1 MRPGW
6 KTTALCLGALCAAP
20 AAAPLRAQVPPVPQ
34 ALRDS
39 VANPPKAQGS
49 GAMRFLE
56 THIDAGRI
64 GEDDLPPSYTFRWTN
79 DGDAPLVITRVETTC
94 GCAVPSFDR
103 QPVLRGGEG
112 SVTVTYHPKRH
123 PGNFHRRIFVFTQLS
138 AQRPTAILDLTGHV
152 TPSSALPAADYPY
165 AMNGLRLKQR
175 EVRMDGTQRR
185 TERIACLNAG
195 RQPLRISADSLLLP
209 PYVRFECE
217 AATLE
222 PGATCD
228 LIFRFDP
235 AKAPERLP
243 EQVPVILRGLGLP
256 PVQSTVRILFGE
268 RPRPETEYMKQT
280 EKQKRI
286 P

>member
-1 MRPGW
+1 
-6 KTTALCLGALCAAP
+6 
-20 AAAPLRAQVPPVPQ
+20 
-34 ALRDS
+34 
-39 VANPPKAQGS
+39 
-49 GAMRFLE
+49 MRFLE

-112 SVTVTYHPKRH
+112 SVTVTYHPRRH

-195 RQPLRISADSLLLP
+195 RQPLRITADSLLLP

-222 PGATCD
+222 PGA
-228 LIFRFDP
+228 P
-235 AKAPERLP
+235 
-243 EQVPVILRGLGLP
+243 
-256 PVQSTVRILFGE
+256 
-268 RPRPETEYMKQT
+268 
-280 EKQKRI
+280 
-286 P
+286 

>member
-1 MRPGW
+1 
-6 KTTALCLGALCAAP
+6 
-20 AAAPLRAQVPPVPQ
+20 
-34 ALRDS
+34 
-39 VANPPKAQGS
+39 
-49 GAMRFLE
+49 MRFLE

-79 DGDAPLVITRVETTC
+79 DGDAPLVITRVETTF
-94 GCAVPSFDR
+94 GCAVSSFDR

-112 SVTVTYHPKRH
+112 SVTVTYHPRRH

-195 RQPLRISADSLLLP
+195 RQPLRITADSLLLP
-209 PYVRFECE
+209 PYVRFVCA

-222 PGATCD
+222 PRATCV
-228 LIFRFDP
+228 LIFRFHP

-280 EKQKRI
+280 EQQKRI

>member
-6 KTTALCLGALCAAP
+6 KTTALCLGALCAAS

-112 SVTVTYHPKRH
+112 SVTVT
-123 PGNFHRRIFVFTQLS
+123 
-138 AQRPTAILDLTGHV
+138 
-152 TPSSALPAADYPY
+152 
-165 AMNGLRLKQR
+165 
-175 EVRMDGTQRR
+175 
-185 TERIACLNAG
+185 
-195 RQPLRISADSLLLP
+195 
-209 PYVRFECE
+209 
-217 AATLE
+217 
-222 PGATCD
+222 
-228 LIFRFDP
+228 
-235 AKAPERLP
+235 
-243 EQVPVILRGLGLP
+243 
-256 PVQSTVRILFGE
+256 
-268 RPRPETEYMKQT
+268 
-280 EKQKRI
+280 
-286 P
+286 

>member
-1 MRPGW
+1 
-6 KTTALCLGALCAAP
+6 
-20 AAAPLRAQVPPVPQ
+20 
-34 ALRDS
+34 
-39 VANPPKAQGS
+39 
-49 GAMRFLE
+49 MRFLE

-175 EVRMDGTQRR
+175 EVRMNGTQRR

>member
-1 MRPGW
+1 M
-6 KTTALCLGALCAAP
+6 LFCCGALWAVTAATPLCGQIRIVPRAKLDSLAHP
-20 AAAPLRAQVPPVPQ
+20 ATAAGAE
-34 ALRDS
+34 
-39 VANPPKAQGS
+39 
-49 GAMRFLE
+49 AMRFE
-56 THIDAGRI
+56 RTQIDAGHI
-64 GEDDLPPSYTFRWTN
+64 GEDDTPPGYTFKWHNAGT
-79 DGDAPLVITRVETTC
+79 APLVITRVETTC

-112 SVTVTYHPKRH
+112 SVTVTYHPRRH

-195 RQPLRISADSLLLP
+195 RQPLRITADSLLLP